1 MQTLGVSSAEAMW
14 VVRVSSLIVSRLWLN
29 KPAKSSSV
37 IWPDKFWRGTSDCF
51 MICSP
56 RIYSCWVPLMIPFQP
71 VFYKLS
77 QLFLKIIALTI
88 LPHLYWPRVPRHK
101 ILASFITIS
110 ATYPALPVQDNW
122 KRLKAS
128 LRCNATVY
136 PVHIVGDRLSCI
148 NGLRKLSKRSG
159 IYDML

>member
-1 MQTLGVSSAEAMW
+1 MQTLGVSSTEAMW
-14 VVRVSSLIVSRLWLN
+14 VVRVSSLIVSQLWLN
-29 KPAKSSSV
+29 KPAKSTSD
-37 IWPDKFWRGTSDCF
+37 IWPNKFWRGTSDCF

-77 QLFLKIIALTI
+77 QLFLKIIVLTI
-88 LPHLYWPRVPRHK
+88 LPYFYWLRVLGHK
-101 ILASFITIS
+101 TLASFATIS
-110 ATYPALPVQDNW
+110 ATYPALPVQDKW

-128 LRCNATVY
+128 LRYIAKVY
-136 PVHIVGDRLSCI
+136 PFHTVGDRLSCI

>member
-1 MQTLGVSSAEAMW
+1 MQTLDVYSAEAMW

-51 MICSP
+51 MICYA
-56 RIYSCWVPLMIPFQP
+56 RIYSCWVPLMIPLQP

-77 QLFLKIIALTI
+77 QLFLKIIVLTI
-88 LPHLYWPRVPRHK
+88 LPYFYWLRVLGHK
-101 ILASFITIS
+101 ILASFATIS
-110 ATYPALPVQDNW
+110 ATYPVLPVQDNW

-136 PVHIVGDRLSCI
+136 PVHIVDDRLSCI